1 MRGEERNIILF
12 LCYSDKGEFIIINLL
27 IKILRL
33 LPHRAALVF
42 GRFAGRLARLIL
54 WKKVDRCEAR
64 CVQALGVGV
73 TDAREI
79 IKKSF
84 INMGMSIVEFI
95 RFPKMKTNVKDFAIF
110 DDDSKKLFTEAISRG
125 NGVIIMVAHID
136 NWELAAMRV
145 ISEGFPLHVVYTP
158 QRNQG
163 GANDIIT
170 KIRTETEGM
179 ILIGNKGPG
188 LREIFRALKSGGTVV
203 IMQDLDARRDGVILD
218 FLGIPASTHDGIV
231 KLYQKFK
238 CPIIPVQLLRDE
250 KNPSRHF
257 VKFTEILSDRPGFG
271 DDLTA
276 SLELCNKIIEDWIKK
291 NPEQWLWLMD
301 RWEFTF
307 KNEGLGIRNE

>member
-33 LPHRAALVF
+33 LPHRAALAF

>member
-1 MRGEERNIILF
+1 MGGI
-12 LCYSDKGEFIIINLL
+12 FIIINFF

-33 LPHRAALVF
+33 LPHKFALSI
-42 GRFAGRLARLIL
+42 GRFLGRLARLIL

-64 CVQALGVGV
+64 CVQALGVGI
-73 TDAREI
+73 TEARKI

-84 INMGMSIVEFI
+84 INMGMSIIEFI
-95 RFPKMKTNVKDFAIF
+95 RFPQMKPNVNDFVIF
-110 DDDSKKLFTEAISRG
+110 DDDSKKILIEAISRG
-125 NGVIIMVAHID
+125 KGVILMVAHID
-136 NWELAAMRV
+136 NWELVAMRA
-145 ISEGFPLHVVYTP
+145 INDGFPLYVVYTP

-179 ILIGNKGPG
+179 LLIGNKGPG
-188 LREIFRALKSGGTVV
+188 LREIFRALRSGGTVV
-203 IMQDLDARRDGVILD
+203 IMQDLDARRDGVMLD

-238 CPIIPVQLLRDE
+238 CPVVPALFLRDE

-257 VKFTEILSDRPGFG
+257 IKISEILSDRPGFG
-271 DDLTA
+271 DNLIT
-276 SLELCNKIIEDWIKK
+276 SLELCNKTIEDWIKK

-307 KNEGLGIRNE
+307 KNERLGIRNE